1 MRKNRQGFTLVEIM
15 IVVAII
21 ALLAVIAI
29 PNLMRA
35 RISAND
41 ALAQSTLR
49 TLATAAQNYAAD
61 NDGSFPAGFGN
72 MYNGSNP
79 NLSYTSHDYAT
90 TSTVSGF
97 TYAYS
102 PTTTGFSISAT
113 PSSCN
118 STGSK
123 TCTITETATISC
135 PACS

>member
-35 RISAND
+35 RVSAND

-61 NDGSFPAGFGN
+61 NSGTFPSSFNDMFSA
-72 MYNGSNP
+72 NP
-79 NLSYTSHDYAT
+79 KYINT
-90 TSTVSGF
+90 TYGATVSGF
-97 TYAYS
+97 DYT
-102 PTTTGFSISAT
+102 FSGGGTSGDFTIEADPAT
-113 PSSCN
+113 CN
-118 STGSK
+118 TTGSK
-123 TCTITETATISC
+123 TCTIDATGSISC
-135 PACS
+135 SAC

>member
-35 RISAND
+35 RVSAND

-61 NDGSFPAGFGN
+61 TNGTFPSQLCCYGKCK
-72 MYNGSNP
+72 S
-79 NLSYTSHDYAT
+79 
-90 TSTVSGF
+90 
-97 TYAYS
+97 
-102 PTTTGFSISAT
+102 
-113 PSSCN
+113 
-118 STGSK
+118 
-123 TCTITETATISC
+123 
-135 PACS
+135 